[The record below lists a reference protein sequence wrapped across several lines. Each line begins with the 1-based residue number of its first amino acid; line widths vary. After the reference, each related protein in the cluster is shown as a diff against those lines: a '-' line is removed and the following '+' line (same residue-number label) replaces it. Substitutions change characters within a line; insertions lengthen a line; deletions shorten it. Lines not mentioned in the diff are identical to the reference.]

1 METQTGMQTR
11 QQTHAQ
17 LNYQISSL
25 KTDNLDLQIRVEEQR
40 REIVALKSQLR
51 KAKSKSGMY
60 KLVLGLT
67 NTN

>member
-11 QQTHAQ
+11 KQTHAQ
-17 LNYQISSL
+17 LHYQISGL
-25 KTDNLDLQIRVEEQR
+25 KTDNIDLQIRVEEQR

-60 KLVLGLT
+60 KSVLELT
-67 NTN
+67 NPN